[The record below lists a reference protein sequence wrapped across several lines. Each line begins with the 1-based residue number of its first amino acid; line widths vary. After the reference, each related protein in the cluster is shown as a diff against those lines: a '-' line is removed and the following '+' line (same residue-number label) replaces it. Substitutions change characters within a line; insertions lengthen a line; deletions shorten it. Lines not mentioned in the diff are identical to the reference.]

1 LPRARVLLAEDHVA
15 VVERLRTVL
24 ESEFDVIG
32 TVGDGRAL
40 VAEADRLLPDVV
52 VTDITM
58 PLMDGVSAAT
68 EILHRHPEARI
79 VFVSVHNH
87 PALIRDGLA
96 TGALGY
102 VLKAVAGDELVPA
115 VQAALRGER
124 HVAA

>member
-1 LPRARVLLAEDHVA
+1 
-15 VVERLRTVL
+15 
-24 ESEFDVIG
+24 
-32 TVGDGRAL
+32 
-40 VAEADRLLPDVV
+40 
-52 VTDITM
+52 
-58 PLMDGVSAAT
+58 MDGVSAAT

-87 PALIRDGLA
+87 SAQIRDGLA